1 MLVFLLYNI
10 KLLTMLA
17 EFHVLFSHWQ
27 PYSVGLN
34 TWNCIT
40 LRKLEMREKN
50 EHSNVKL
57 THMYML
63 LQ

>member
-1 MLVFLLYNI
+1 
-10 KLLTMLA
+10 MLA

-34 TWNCIT
+34 TWGCIT

-57 THMYML
+57 THVYVITIENFT
-63 LQ
+63 LQVKTKT

>member
-1 MLVFLLYNI
+1 
-10 KLLTMLA
+10 MLA
-17 EFHVLFSHWQ
+17 EFHVLFSHYQ

-34 TWNCIT
+34 TWSCIT
-40 LRKLEMREKN
+40 LRKFEMREKN